1 MVIVVIALG
10 LDSVVIA
17 LGLDGVVI
25 ALGLDDVVIA
35 LGLDGVVIAL
45 GLGSSSR
52 SLLSLAWIVVS
63 DHVPWVLVGV
73 FLIGLFAL
81 D

>member
-1 MVIVVIALG
+1 LVDDVVIVVIALG
-10 LDSVVIA
+10 LD
-17 LGLDGVVI
+17 G
-25 ALGLDDVVIA
+25 VVIA

-52 SLLSLAWIVVS
+52 SISSLAWIVAS
-63 DHVPWVLVGV
+63 DHVPWVFVGV
-73 FLIGLFAL
+73 SLIGLFAL

>member
-10 LDSVVIA
+10 LDGVVA
-17 LGLDGVVI
+17 LGLDGVVT
-25 ALGLDDVVIA
+25 
-35 LGLDGVVIAL
+35 LGLDGA
-45 GLGSSSR
+45 SR
-52 SLLSLAWIVVS
+52 LLLSLAWVVVS
-63 DHVPWVLVGV
+63 AHVPWVFVGV